1 MSHLFFAAMIAIPSS
16 SLASKGETVLRGV
29 PGSEEDMPVPAVR
42 VLVSGGVTALALTRK
57 SKLASRRRMFMVKRM
72 MAVGVVFSP

>member
-1 MSHLFFAAMIAIPSS
+1 
-16 SLASKGETVLRGV
+16 LRGV

-42 VLVSGGVTALALTRK
+42 ELVSGGVTALALTRK